1 MIKYP
6 KLDLELVMFDN
17 DLLLAFAF
25 MALLFLRQISILK
38 QPNKI
43 NYAPLMIGI
52 GAISSVVH
60 FIVHPDATDVIL
72 LFRESFFSL
81 LVALLLYIVM
91 NILHQTQQRESAL
104 LQDEFTKALIS
115 QVTQLKEFVSEL
127 ETRMVTNQ
135 QEDRQAQEDVREKFK
150 KDIKTL
156 DTIEINQGRFMD
168 KFDEMQRWH
177 ENVSKEF
184 EHFTTIQMPELDNVV
199 HKHIDILRVAEQEHY
214 NKLTNILQKAVQ
226 NRNDI
231 SEDIDELKKNLS
243 SMKAISDD
251 IAKSI
256 TKHTLQQLSG
266 VTQAF
271 EKQIQALKAHS
282 ESVRTS
288 LYEGENTLIGI
299 REQSEMIMKQ
309 MILSSKKMAEL
320 ESKNSSLHDIY
331 STIKSLVADVENIKA
346 DYVKSQSQL
355 SIIAKDI
362 KISEAEQIDA
372 MKVQIGSMSEIL
384 TQKIDDSLEKLH
396 EHYHIAGEDITQSV
410 QMLTKKAQL
419 QKGYTE
425 LDS

>member
-60 FIVHPDATDVIL
+60 FIIHPDATDVIL
-72 LFRESFFSL
+72 LLRESFFPL

-156 DTIEINQGRFMD
+156 DIIEINQGKFLEKFEEMD
-168 KFDEMQRWH
+168 SWH
-177 ENVSKEF
+177 KNVSKEF
-184 EHFTTIQMPELDNVV
+184 EYFTTIQMPELDNVV

-214 NKLTNILQKAVQ
+214 NKLTNILEKAVE

-309 MILSSKKMAEL
+309 MILSSKKMDEL
-320 ESKNSSLHDIY
+320 ESKNSALHDIY

-355 SIIAKDI
+355 SVIAKDI
-362 KISEAEQIDA
+362 KVSEAEQIDA

-384 TQKIDDSLEKLH
+384 TQRIDDSLEKLH

>member
-60 FIVHPDATDVIL
+60 FIIHPDATDVIL
-72 LFRESFFSL
+72 LLRESFFPL

-156 DTIEINQGRFMD
+156 DIIEINQGKFLEKFEEMD
-168 KFDEMQRWH
+168 SWH
-177 ENVSKEF
+177 KNVSKEF
-184 EHFTTIQMPELDNVV
+184 EYFTTIQMPELDNVV

-214 NKLTNILQKAVQ
+214 NKLTNILEKAVE

-309 MILSSKKMAEL
+309 MILSSKKMDEL
-320 ESKNSSLHDIY
+320 ESKNSALHDIY

-355 SIIAKDI
+355 SIIAKDM
-362 KISEAEQIDA
+362 KVSEAEQIDA

-384 TQKIDDSLEKLH
+384 TQRIDDSLEKLH